1 MADGVRGARLGVPPS
16 GAGSA
21 AAVRPPAPDPRLPT
35 QPRTPIRAGW
45 RRFRRSVPG
54 VVSAAVLVLL
64 YLVAAAAPFLAPYGL
79 VEQHPDLIYQP
90 PQRVHIVRNGR
101 PVRPYV
107 YPMVKTRDPVTFVL
121 SFREDTTR
129 ALPIRFL
136 VRGDGH
142 SLFGLRSR
150 WHLFGVDDGHIFL
163 MGTDGFGRDLLSRT
177 LVGSQVSLTV
187 GVVGV
192 AISFAVGIVVGGVS
206 GYYGGTSDTVIQRL
220 IEILLSIPRLPIL
233 LALATVIPPSW
244 PSSYVYVGIVAV
256 LSLIGWAGLAR
267 VIRGQ
272 VIAMRDLEYVTAAR
286 AIGLRDLPIIL
297 RHVMPNLSSYLIVTA
312 TLALPGYI
320 LGESALSYLGLGVK
334 EPMASW
340 GLLLR
345 DAQNFRA
352 LSLHPWLLIPGAFI
366 LVSVMAFNFV
376 GDALRDAADLQSM

>member
-1 MADGVRGARLGVPPS
+1 MMRAGVSGEGRSEVRATAPGGARRS
-16 GAGSA
+16 SS
-21 AAVRPPAPDPRLPT
+21 
-35 QPRTPIRAGW
+35 GW
-45 RRFRRSVPG
+45 RRFGRSVPG
-54 VVSAAVLVLL
+54 VVSAAILLLL
-64 YLVAAAAPFLAPYGL
+64 YLVAAAAPFLAPYGI

-90 PQRVHIVRNGR
+90 PQRVHLVRNGR
-101 PVRPYV
+101 PVWPYV
-107 YPMVKTRDPVTFVL
+107 YPMVRTRDPVTFVL
-121 SFREDTTR
+121 SFREDTSR
-129 ALPIRFL
+129 VLPIRLF
-136 VRGDGH
+136 VRGDSY

-150 WHLFGVDDGHIFL
+150 WHLFGVDGGYVFL
-163 MGTDGFGRDLLSRT
+163 MGTDGFGRDLFSRT

-192 AISFAVGIVVGGVS
+192 AISFAIGIVVGGIS
-206 GYYGGTSDTVIQRL
+206 GYYGGTSDTLIQRL

-286 AIGLRDLPIIL
+286 ALGLRDLPIVL
-297 RHVMPNLSSYLIVTA
+297 RHIMPNLSSYLIVTA

-352 LSLHPWLLIPGAFI
+352 LNLHPWLLIPGAFI
-366 LVSVMAFNFV
+366 VVSVMAFNFV
-376 GDALRDAADLQSM
+376 GDALRDAADLQSL